1 MRVLPTT
8 ESNLLNRTHMYEL
21 ACGRQ
26 SGLPTVRLPQGLT
39 SESDPAQ
46 PWLILRGA
54 SFLSEHSSC
63 FCCLT
68 MMLIMSSIILS
79 SSWSF
84 RNQNLI
90 SRGQSLLKPLINV
103 PKAGKHLCISCSTVP
118 AALGAV
124 TAVPAGNMH
133 PEANLLRRDG
143 HPFLQK

>member
-1 MRVLPTT
+1 
-8 ESNLLNRTHMYEL
+8 MYEL

-39 SESDPAQ
+39 SESGPSPAMADSQ
-46 PWLILRGA
+46 RGL
-54 SFLSEHSSC
+54 LSLSTSC

-68 MMLIMSSIILS
+68 MMLIMSSVILS

-133 PEANLLRRDG
+133 PEANLLRRTVT
-143 HPFLQK
+143 PFRSKDQLG